1 MAGTVGATPSEGG
14 RRIGTMTPVAHA
26 VCAARFLLP
35 SAGHLALVRA
45 ALACAPRC
53 TVAVRRAFLAPS
65 PANPHPWEQRV
76 RWLQAALTADERARV
91 AIVPLREHWDD
102 ERLVRQLQAAVAAAA
117 GDRVA
122 WITDAPP
129 VDAQDL
135 PAGWSFSA
143 APAGDPDAA
152 LVPWLHALYEADD
165 PAPLLASPPSALPPA
180 AVDDLR
186 AWIAQPAFATV
197 RDDWRQI
204 AHERRQW
211 SVAPYP
217 MVLATVDAVVQAGG
231 HVLLIRRGRSPGK
244 GLWALPGGFL
254 ETTEDVLHAAL
265 RELVEET
272 GLPVPLR
279 TMRQALRGRRVFD
292 HPERSQRGRIITQS
306 FHFDLG
312 EIAPPPVHGAD
323 DAAAAQ
329 WLPIDALHALE
340 TQLHDDHFHML
351 DVVLGLT
358 RDP

>member
-1 MAGTVGATPSEGG
+1 MTTVD
-14 RRIGTMTPVAHA
+14 HA

-35 SAGHLALVRA
+35 SDAHLAMVRA
-45 ALACAPRC
+45 ALALAPRC
-53 TVAVRRAFLAPS
+53 TLAVRRAFLAPS
-65 PANPHPWEQRV
+65 PASPFGWQQRA
-76 RWLQAALTADERARV
+76 RWLQDALAPDERVRV
-91 AIVPLREHWDD
+91 DVVPLREHWDE
-102 ERLVRQLQAAVAAAA
+102 ERLVRQLQAAV
-117 GDRVA
+117 GGTGRRVA
-122 WITDAPP
+122 WITEAHP

-135 PAGWSFSA
+135 PPGWSYA
-143 APAGDPDAA
+143 ASPAADPDAA
-152 LVPWLHALYEADD
+152 LVPWLHALYESDA
-165 PAPLLASPPSALPPA
+165 PATLLASPAPGLPPA
-180 AVDDLR
+180 VAAELR
-186 AWIAQPAFATV
+186 DWITQPAFATV
-197 RDDWRQI
+197 RGDWRQI

-217 MVLATVDAVVQAGG
+217 VVLATVDALVQAGG

-254 ETTEDVLHAAL
+254 EPTEDVLHAAL

-312 EIAPPPVHGAD
+312 DIVPPPVHGAD

-329 WLPIDALHALE
+329 WVPIQQLPALE
-340 TQLHDDHFHML
+340 SQLHDDHFHML

-358 RDP
+358 GE